1 MFGMERF
8 NGDLKEAEYKFAKNN
23 SRIFIT
29 GVPLSGKSTISPLVA
44 RNISDCTWQ
53 NMDILRLTA
62 QMVEEQK
69 PVELRS
75 LFVNYGS
82 CDSYKAIG
90 DGTFSPE
97 SLIEG
102 FKLYSEIVSDS
113 LSFILPKLEAQGAKD
128 VLFDGV
134 QTTPDI
140 VKRHMNDSTI
150 LIVLTS
156 SESRLRKNATKMF
169 GDEQWL
175 LDRYSPDKLILL
187 QKEILRQ
194 AKDFPKDKLLIVDNS
209 GKISGSAHKI
219 MDFLL
224 FSGMIKLK

>member
-1 MFGMERF
+1 
-8 NGDLKEAEYKFAKNN
+8 
-23 SRIFIT
+23 
-29 GVPLSGKSTISPLVA
+29 
-44 RNISDCTWQ
+44 
-53 NMDILRLTA
+53 MDILRLTA

-69 PVELRS
+69 PIELRS
-75 LFVNYGS
+75 PFVNYGS

-90 DGTFSPE
+90 DGSFTPE

-102 FKLYSEIVSDS
+102 FRRYSEIVSDS

-169 GDEQWL
+169 GEEQWL
-175 LDRYSPDKLILL
+175 LDRYSPDKLMLL
-187 QKEILRQ
+187 QNEILRQ
-194 AKDFPKDKLLIVDNS
+194 TNDFLKDKLLIVDNS
-209 GKISGSAHKI
+209 GELSDSAYKI
-219 MDFLL
+219 MDHLL
-224 FSGMIKLK
+224 FRGMISQK

>member
-1 MFGMERF
+1 MERF
-8 NGDLKEAEYKFAKNN
+8 KGDLKEAEYKFAKNN

-29 GVPLSGKSTISPLVA
+29 GVPLSGKSTISPLIA

-69 PVELRS
+69 PIELRS
-75 LFVNYGS
+75 PFVNYGS

-90 DGTFSPE
+90 DGSFSAE

-102 FKLYSEIVSDS
+102 FKRYSEIVSDS

-169 GDEQWL
+169 GEEQWL
-175 LDRYSPDKLILL
+175 LERYSPDKLMLL
-187 QKEILRQ
+187 QGEILRQ
-194 AKDFPKDKLLIVDNS
+194 TKDFPKDKLLIVDNS
-209 GKISGSAHKI
+209 GKISGSSHKI

-224 FSGMIKLK
+224 FSGMIEPK

>member
-1 MFGMERF
+1 MERF

>member
-1 MFGMERF
+1 MERF

-29 GVPLSGKSTISPLVA
+29 GVPLSGKSTISPLIA

-69 PVELRS
+69 PIELRS
-75 LFVNYGS
+75 PFVNYGS

-90 DGTFSPE
+90 DGSFTPE

-102 FKLYSEIVSDS
+102 FKRYSEIVSDS

-169 GDEQWL
+169 GEEQWL
-175 LDRYSPDKLILL
+175 LDRYSPDKLVLL
-187 QKEILRQ
+187 QGEILRQ
-194 AKDFPKDKLLIVDNS
+194 TKDFPKDKLLIVDNS
-209 GKISGSAHKI
+209 GELSDSAYKI
-219 MDFLL
+219 MDRLL
-224 FSGMIKLK
+224 FTGMISQK

>member
-1 MFGMERF
+1 MERF
-8 NGDLKEAEYKFAKNN
+8 KGDLKEAEYKFAKTN

-29 GVPLSGKSTISPLVA
+29 GVPLSGKSTISPLIA

-69 PVELRS
+69 PIELRS
-75 LFVNYGS
+75 PFVNYGS

-90 DGTFSPE
+90 DGSFTPQ

-102 FKLYSEIVSDS
+102 FRRYSEIVSDS

-156 SESRLRKNATKMF
+156 SESRLKKNATKMF
-169 GDEQWL
+169 GEEQWL
-175 LDRYSPDKLILL
+175 LDRYSPDKLMLL
-187 QKEILRQ
+187 QDEILRQ
-194 AKDFPKDKLLIVDNS
+194 TKDFPKDKLLIVDNS
-209 GKISGSAHKI
+209 GKISCSSHKI

-224 FSGMIKLK
+224 FSGMIEPK

>member
-1 MFGMERF
+1 MERF
-8 NGDLKEAEYKFAKNN
+8 KGDLKEAEYKFAKNN

-29 GVPLSGKSTISPLVA
+29 GVPLSGKSTISPLIT

-69 PVELRS
+69 PLELRS
-75 LFVNYGS
+75 PFVNYGS

-90 DGTFSPE
+90 DGSFSPE

-102 FKLYSEIVSDS
+102 FKRYSEIVSDS

-140 VKRHMNDSTI
+140 VRRHMNENTR
-150 LIVLTS
+150 LIILTS
-156 SESRLRKNATKMF
+156 SEYRLAKNAKKMF
-169 GDEQWL
+169 GEEQWL
-175 LDRYSPDKLILL
+175 LDRYSPERLMIL
-187 QKEILRQ
+187 QSEILRQ

-209 GKISGSAHKI
+209 GKISSSAYRI
-219 MDFLL
+219 MDYLL
-224 FSGMIKLK
+224 FSGMIQTK

>member
-1 MFGMERF
+1 MERF
-8 NGDLKEAEYKFAKNN
+8 NGDLKEAEYKFTKNN

-29 GVPLSGKSTISPLVA
+29 GVPLSGKSTISPLIA

-75 LFVNYGS
+75 PFVNYGS

-90 DGTFSPE
+90 DGSFSPE

-102 FKLYSEIVSDS
+102 FRRYAEIVSDS
-113 LSFILPKLEAQGAKD
+113 LGFILPKLEAQGAKD

-150 LIVLTS
+150 LVVLTS
-156 SESRLRKNATKMF
+156 SESRLRKNSIKMF
-169 GDEQWL
+169 GNEQWL
-175 LDRYSPDKLILL
+175 LDRYSPDKLMLL
-187 QKEILRQ
+187 QNEILRQ
-194 AKDFPKDKLLIVDNS
+194 AKNFPQDKLLIVDNS

-219 MDFLL
+219 MDHLL
-224 FSGMIKLK
+224 FTGMISQK

>member
-1 MFGMERF
+1 MERF
-8 NGDLKEAEYKFAKNN
+8 KGDLKEAEYKFAKNN

-29 GVPLSGKSTISPLVA
+29 GVPLSGKSTISPLIA

-69 PVELRS
+69 PIELRS
-75 LFVNYGS
+75 PFVNYGS

-90 DGTFSPE
+90 DGSFTPE

-102 FKLYSEIVSDS
+102 FRCYSEIVSDS

-169 GDEQWL
+169 GEEQWL
-175 LDRYSPDKLILL
+175 LDRYSPDKLMLL
-187 QKEILRQ
+187 QNEILRQ
-194 AKDFPKDKLLIVDNS
+194 TNDFPKDKLLIVDNS
-209 GKISGSAHKI
+209 GELSDSAYKI
-219 MDFLL
+219 MDHLL
-224 FSGMIKLK
+224 FIGMISQK

>member
-1 MFGMERF
+1 MERF
-8 NGDLKEAEYKFAKNN
+8 NGDLKEAEYKFTKNN

-29 GVPLSGKSTISPLVA
+29 GVPLSGKSTISPLIA

-62 QMVEEQK
+62 QMVEDQK

-75 LFVNYGS
+75 PFVNYGS

-90 DGTFSPE
+90 DGSFSPE

-102 FKLYSEIVSDS
+102 FNRYSEIVSDS

-140 VKRHMNDSTI
+140 VERHMNESTL
-150 LIVLTS
+150 LIILTS
-156 SESRLRKNATKMF
+156 SELRLKKNAIKMF

-175 LDRYSPDKLILL
+175 LDRYSPDKLMLL

-224 FSGMIKLK
+224 FSGMIEPK